1 MTTPEEQRTAELKV
15 LAANQHDR
23 WLHDSTTAAV
33 RVILDKEIEG
43 LSKYVSDRAA
53 SDDVTDH
60 KLRWQLNQL
69 NALRRVRELIF
80 DTNMFLTKTFDTNI
94 FFSKTG
100 KQQYE

>member
-23 WLHDSTTAAV
+23 WLHDSTTVAV
-33 RVILDKEIEG
+33 RIILDKEIEG

-69 NALRRVRELIF
+69 TALRRVRELIF
-80 DTNMFLTKTFDTNI
+80 DTNMFLNKTV
-94 FFSKTG
+94 
-100 KQQYE
+100 KQQ